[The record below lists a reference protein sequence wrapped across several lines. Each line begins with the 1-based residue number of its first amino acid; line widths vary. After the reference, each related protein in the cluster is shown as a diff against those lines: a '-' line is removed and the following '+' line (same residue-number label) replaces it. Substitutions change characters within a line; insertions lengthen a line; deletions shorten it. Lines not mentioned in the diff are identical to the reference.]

1 MKWAFFFLFSFFP
14 AQSGSWVQHQQTWSS
29 HSFNLLV
36 VNTTQSLYLDIYLFI
51 YFILYTQF
59 FQKKKKCRHRGASY
73 GSVSPSGAN
82 KTGFSPCYVVYAALF
97 LPVTHHRLI
106 TLLQVFLCAYDSRV
120 LFMNYARGGCLCPW
134 VKLYNGVRQR
144 MYGVYVDICL
154 CVHDAYGAENVCER
168 EKEKEREK
176 ERER

>member
-1 MKWAFFFLFSFFP
+1 MSIFFSFFFFSCTEWILS
-14 AQSGSWVQHQQTWSS
+14 ATST
-29 HSFNLLV
+29 NLKLSQLQPLGCKH
-36 VNTTQSLYLDIYLFI
+36 NTKLIPGYLFI
-51 YFILYTQF
+51 YLFYFIYTVLP
-59 FQKKKKCRHRGASY
+59 KNLLC
-73 GSVSPSGAN
+73 SGAN